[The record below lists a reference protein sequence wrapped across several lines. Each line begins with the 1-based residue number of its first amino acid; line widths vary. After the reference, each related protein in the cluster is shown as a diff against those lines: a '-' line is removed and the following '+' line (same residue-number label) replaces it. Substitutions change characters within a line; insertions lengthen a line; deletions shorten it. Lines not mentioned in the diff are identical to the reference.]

1 MEFKFISLKEFGS
14 SAKQVKSAILAE
26 LKELTVMQ
34 LKLTE
39 AQKQLQVYQ
48 RDLTAEYG
56 EKLRLRWY
64 SVVAI
69 GFERLVWVEESIVND

>member
-1 MEFKFISLKEFGS
+1 
-14 SAKQVKSAILAE
+14 
-26 LKELTVMQ
+26 MQ